1 MCLHPHIFLY
11 IHTHIDLKSKV
22 EVQRLLKA
30 LKDLKTP
37 TRSDADIG
45 EERK

>member
-1 MCLHPHIFLY
+1 MY
-11 IHTHIDLKSKV
+11 IGAYMDLKSKV

-37 TRSDADIG
+37 TRSEADVRQ
-45 EERK
+45 ERK